1 MKEITH
7 CGNIDSTI
15 ILESLSMQSEEL
27 GKESWLTKVVA
38 MKKMM
43 LMLSKGSDVS
53 KNKQTNKQTSQLKEL
68 LAIFHVFEHRK
79 DKTISYPN
87 LERSVTISSV

>member
-1 MKEITH
+1 
-7 CGNIDSTI
+7 
-15 ILESLSMQSEEL
+15 
-27 GKESWLTKVVA
+27 

-53 KNKQTNKQTSQLKEL
+53 KKKKASQLKEL

>member
-15 ILESLSMQSEEL
+15 ILESLNMQSEEL
-27 GKESWLTKVVA
+27 GEESWLTKVVA

-43 LMLSKGSDVS
+43 LMLSKGSDVI
-53 KNKQTNKQTSQLKEL
+53 KKKTSQLKEL

>member
-1 MKEITH
+1 
-7 CGNIDSTI
+7 
-15 ILESLSMQSEEL
+15 
-27 GKESWLTKVVA
+27 

-53 KNKQTNKQTSQLKEL
+53 KKKKKETSQLKEL

-79 DKTISYPN
+79 DKTMLSQLRKQCNNFFSIEKMLHLCNKVYCKK
-87 LERSVTISSV
+87 L

>member
-15 ILESLSMQSEEL
+15 ILESLNMQSEEL
-27 GKESWLTKVVA
+27 GEESWLTKVVA

-43 LMLSKGSDVS
+43 LMLSKGSDVI
-53 KNKQTNKQTSQLKEL
+53 KKKKTSQLKEL